1 MYQKCVAVYSWKIK
15 KMQQTNSF
23 STIIRGPLFICL
35 SLALI
40 LCTKAPAKQTSHVFS
55 TVFIVM
61 WIGSLIV
68 TINAQLLGA
77 SISIFQ
83 SLCVSKRVTALL
95 YDMYLYYNS
104 SSNIVTFLGIGI
116 LCLSLDSVSTG
127 YCNIEVYMAWNT
139 VVRFDLA
146 KSRFSLGNAS
156 IKYLRWP
163 ICEERK
169 KIASFVSSIFLL
181 LAIGLVDSF
190 VLTYNKQCKK
200 WNQ

>member
-1 MYQKCVAVYSWKIK
+1 
-15 KMQQTNSF
+15 
-23 STIIRGPLFICL
+23 
-35 SLALI
+35 
-40 LCTKAPAKQTSHVFS
+40 
-55 TVFIVM
+55 
-61 WIGSLIV
+61 
-68 TINAQLLGA
+68 
-77 SISIFQ
+77 
-83 SLCVSKRVTALL
+83 
-95 YDMYLYYNS
+95 MYLYYNS
-104 SSNIVTFLGIGI
+104 SSYIVTFLGIGI